1 MARLLRL
8 CIIVGLLTFVASP
21 PSFAAPTLQ
30 VSATEGLEQGQS
42 ITVGGSGF
50 TPGLKGIAVG
60 QCRVGYVGP
69 SDCNLSGG
77 ATFRNADADGAI
89 ATVTIK
95 LATSFG
101 DIDCLK
107 EPCIIAAAPLPTTSG
122 PEEVAANTIEVPIYF
137 GDAKPATAEAAPAS
151 VAAGRTGRGTGG
163 QLRIPGVA
171 HRGSGRQHR
180 ALRPR
185 GDQPRPARGGA
196 VSRPRPP
203 GPAPV
208 GGGPMTRVLV
218 RLSILAAFVLAS
230 IPFLATPSYAVEP
243 IGGCWVWY
251 AGTPERDI
259 SSKLAPWANP
269 QAAPAGP
276 ADHTIALS
284 PSAPPAGSTG
294 TITYSYNKGPENA
307 GPAAQVKGTFRFSV
321 NGGNVVTATVDFGT
335 VSTGQTIPGKTMT
348 VPFPVQQGKNDV
360 VFEGVT
366 FDASPF
372 SVRIDCNGQTSGDAT
387 TNPRKNPAPTNVKAS
402 VTSSGT
408 ASGPGTP
415 TPDAGSGL
423 CLPDLPLPLP
433 NPLPCPPPP
442 GGGNGGDGG
451 NGGNGGNDGG
461 SGDGSGSGSRRRF
474 RRRC

>member
-151 VAAGRTGRGTGG
+151 VAA
-163 QLRIPGVA
+163 VA
-171 HRGSGRQHR
+171 PAEAQVASSASPALLTAGAADNTVLYALVATNLALLGAGLYLGLGRQ
-180 ALRPR
+180 
-185 GDQPRPARGGA
+185 D
-196 VSRPRPP
+196 
-203 GPAPV
+203 
-208 GGGPMTRVLV
+208 
-218 RLSILAAFVLAS
+218 
-230 IPFLATPSYAVEP
+230 
-243 IGGCWVWY
+243 
-251 AGTPERDI
+251 
-259 SSKLAPWANP
+259 
-269 QAAPAGP
+269 
-276 ADHTIALS
+276 
-284 PSAPPAGSTG
+284 
-294 TITYSYNKGPENA
+294 
-307 GPAAQVKGTFRFSV
+307 
-321 NGGNVVTATVDFGT
+321 
-335 VSTGQTIPGKTMT
+335 
-348 VPFPVQQGKNDV
+348 
-360 VFEGVT
+360 
-366 FDASPF
+366 
-372 SVRIDCNGQTSGDAT
+372 
-387 TNPRKNPAPTNVKAS
+387 
-402 VTSSGT
+402 
-408 ASGPGTP
+408 
-415 TPDAGSGL
+415 
-423 CLPDLPLPLP
+423 
-433 NPLPCPPPP
+433 
-442 GGGNGGDGG
+442 
-451 NGGNGGNDGG
+451 
-461 SGDGSGSGSRRRF
+461 RRRSAVA
-474 RRRC
+474 R